1 MVTNEKTVQT
11 EYESAFPKKKNNKG
25 ILIGIIIAAVIALAV
40 GIGFGIY
47 NSPEN
52 RLSRQLDLGQKY
64 LEEQNYEQAIVAFN
78 EAIEIDD
85 RCLEAYVGGIEAY
98 LHIGNNEELQVFYEK
113 ALEASR
119 GLEGE
124 VLTENLEYI
133 KEIYLFA
140 TDVYSED
147 LNKVI
152 EILKE
157 GLQLTGDE
165 EIKQAL
171 VSIYLTEAQ
180 KYMDEPD
187 YEKAIEFYNKVLG
200 IDEKNAEAYIGLT
213 ETYIRM
219 GEYDKALETASK
231 GYELTKDERLLEYI
245 NMLESGNVVRSDGK
259 VMKRTAYDGEGAVL
273 YYHEFTYDMQGLQDS
288 ITHYDCNHVFVS
300 TIDLQYDEDGNWV
313 VSYHY
318 ETESGKLT
326 KVECS
331 YENGLLISQKWDGE
345 YPGWIVCEYDEK
357 DRMIKEMHGNG
368 TSTIVIEEMSN
379 YCINQYDKENHRIRR
394 EWYLKEASYSTEYK
408 LTTYWTWEYEDGEVS
423 KYSQYDG
430 NGTLTWYEVY
440 DDEGAYRYDAN
451 GNLIMFTK
459 NE

>member
-1 MVTNEKTVQT
+1 MEINEKTVQT

-25 ILIGIIIAAVIALAV
+25 ILIGIIIAVVIALAV
-40 GIGFGIY
+40 AIGIGIY

-133 KEIYLFA
+133 KDIYLFA

-259 VMKRTAYDGEGAVL
+259 LMKRTAYDGEGTVL

-288 ITHYDCNHVFVS
+288 ITHYNEDHVFVS
-300 TIDLQYDEDGNWV
+300 KIDFLRDEDGNAIV
-313 VSYHY
+313 AYHY
-318 ETESGKLT
+318 GTETGELIKT
-326 KVECS
+326 DRV
-331 YENGLLISQKWDGE
+331 YENGLLISESWAGE
-345 YPGWIVCEYDEK
+345 HPGWCVYEYDEK
-357 DRMIKEMHGNG
+357 DRMIKEIHGYG
-368 TSTIVIEEMSN
+368 TRTNVIEEMLFYN
-379 YCINQYDKENHRIRR
+379 IFQYDNEDRRIRLEHYTEYDELVYYQTWEHGKDR
-394 EWYLKEASYSTEYK
+394 CIKYSHYNMNGALEWYEI
-408 LTTYWTWEYEDGEVS
+408 YEE
-423 KYSQYDG
+423 
-430 NGTLTWYEVY
+430 
-440 DDEGAYRYDAN
+440 EGAYRYDAN

>member
-1 MVTNEKTVQT
+1 METNEKTVLNETESTQT
-11 EYESAFPKKKNNKG
+11 KKKSNKG
-25 ILIGIIIAAVIALAV
+25 IIIGIVIAAVIVLAV
-40 GIGFGIY
+40 GSGLGIY
-47 NSPEN
+47 NSPAN

-64 LEEQNYEQAIVAFN
+64 LEEQNYEQAVVAFN

-113 ALEASR
+113 ALETSR

-140 TDVYSED
+140 MDVYSED

-152 EILKE
+152 VLLEE

-165 EIKQAL
+165 EIKEAL

-259 VMKRTAYDGEGAVL
+259 VMKKTAYDGEGVVL
-273 YYHEFTYDMQGLQDS
+273 YYHEFTYDMQGRQAS
-288 ITHYDCNHVFVS
+288 MTHYDCNHVFVS
-300 TIDLQYDEDGNWV
+300 TIDFQYDEKGRALIDCGGWGDP
-313 VSYHY
+313 
-318 ETESGKLT
+318 SGELT
-326 KVECS
+326 KRETS
-331 YENGLLISQKWDGE
+331 YNKNGLVESTINTQLSGFKSLTWSF
-345 YPGWIVCEYDEK
+345 CEYDEK
-357 DRMIKEMHGNG
+357 GREIKQYYGNG
-368 TSTIVIEEMSN
+368 TSVMQEVKGYLCYDYDNEGHMISREMYFEGELVSRSTFEYKDGDLIEETS
-379 YCINQYDKENHRIRR
+379 Y
-394 EWYLKEASYSTEYK
+394 EADGSIQHVI
-408 LTTYWTWEYEDGEVS
+408 YE
-423 KYSQYDG
+423 
-430 NGTLTWYEVY
+430 
-440 DDEGAYRYDAN
+440 
-451 GNLIMFTK
+451 
-459 NE
+459 

>member
-1 MVTNEKTVQT
+1 METNEKTVLNETESTQT
-11 EYESAFPKKKNNKG
+11 KKKSNKG
-25 ILIGIIIAAVIALAV
+25 IIIGIVIAAVIVLAV
-40 GIGFGIY
+40 GSGLGIY
-47 NSPEN
+47 NSPAN

-64 LEEQNYEQAIVAFN
+64 LEEQNYEQAVVAFN

-113 ALEASR
+113 ALETSR

-133 KEIYLFA
+133 KDIYLFA

-200 IDEKNAEAYIGLT
+200 IDEKNTEAYIGLT

-231 GYELTKDERLLEYI
+231 GYELTMDERLLEYI

-259 VMKRTAYDGEGAVL
+259 IMKRTAYDEEGAVL
-273 YYHEFTYDMQGLQDS
+273 YYHEFTYDMQGRQDS

-313 VSYHY
+313 VSYQFG
-318 ETESGKLT
+318 EESGELT
-326 KVECS
+326 KRELT
-331 YENGLLISQKWDGE
+331 YENGLLMSEKWSGGNT
-345 YPGWIVCEYDEK
+345 GWSAYEYDEK
-357 DRMIKEMHGNG
+357 GRKIKKTMGTNEMG
-368 TSTIVIEEMSN
+368 IVDIYEL
-379 YCINQYDKENHRIRR
+379 YQYNELDQWIR
-394 EWYLKEASYSTEYK
+394 T
-408 LTTYWTWEYEDGEVS
+408 
-423 KYSQYDG
+423 
-430 NGTLTWYEVY
+430 EVY
-440 DDEGAYRYDAN
+440 TGSDELLSYQINEYQNGDLSKQLKYDAEGMLEHYAIYDTDGIYRYDAE
-451 GNLIMFTK
+451 GNLITFIK